1 MAEGM
6 CGRGGH
12 AWQACVKTLPFRGH
26 AWQGSVCG
34 WGHVWQGCGPLQW
47 AIHILLECILVVQTF
62 QLQLIIINIFVAYRP
77 EKGQDIW

>member
-1 MAEGM
+1 MAEGV

-34 WGHVWQGCGPLQW
+34 GGHAWQRAC
-47 AIHILLECILVVQTF
+47 
-62 QLQLIIINIFVAYRP
+62 VAGEGMHGRHV
-77 EKGQDIW
+77 